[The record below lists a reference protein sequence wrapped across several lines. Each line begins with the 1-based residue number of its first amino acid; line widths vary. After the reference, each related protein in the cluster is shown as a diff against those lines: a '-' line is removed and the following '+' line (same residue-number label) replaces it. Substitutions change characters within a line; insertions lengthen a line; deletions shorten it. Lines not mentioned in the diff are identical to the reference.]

1 MKDSRLCAFDILYDV
16 ISNNAYSNIALDKE
30 LKTLSQ
36 QDRAFASRLVYG
48 VIERRITL
56 DYVISKYLTSRTKP
70 KVKIILY
77 IGAYQLYFTDNVS
90 SATAIDESV
99 KLCDKVGCSYY
110 KKLVNAVL
118 HKVDDNRIDIDS
130 LDDLE
135 VKYSCPK
142 SLINMWTKHYSAE
155 TATYI
160 LESINGNPPVFAV
173 PNRLFVNADELIYEL
188 MLDGIGAEKCGE
200 IVRISSSFNL
210 AESKAF
216 KNGLFHIEDM
226 SSYECAAT
234 LEANENDVVIDVC
247 SAPGGKAFTIAEM
260 MNGKG
265 KLYAYDL
272 YEHRV
277 KLIKDGAERLAL
289 NNIICDVNNAEEF
302 NESIPKADKILCD
315 VPCSGFG
322 VIRRKPEIR
331 YKDLDS
337 IKDLPEIQYKIL
349 ETSSKYLKKGGRL
362 IYSTC
367 TLNKKENEKV
377 VEKYLKNGGFTLIKQ
392 KTIISGDNGGDGFYF
407 AVMEK
412 TDD

>member
-155 TATYI
+155 IATDI